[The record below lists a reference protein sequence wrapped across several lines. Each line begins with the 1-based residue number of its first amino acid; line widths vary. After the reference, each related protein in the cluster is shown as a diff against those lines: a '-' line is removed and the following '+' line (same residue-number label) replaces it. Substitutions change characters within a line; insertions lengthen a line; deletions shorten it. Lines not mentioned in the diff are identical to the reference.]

1 MKRFFSIVMVL
12 VLCLAISVPAFAT
25 DSNANALAEASI
37 SPENNAGELAEAATP
52 RSSGYGQGYGYA
64 GSFNVYVPSGTS
76 SGKVTIRITSPD
88 QNQLVYFKV
97 TDKNGRSVWDH
108 SKFDTPGKMGVYPQ
122 NGAEI
127 ISPTFSNAIA
137 GNYTVTFT
145 SLVQVTVDCWVYNW

>member
-12 VLCLAISVPAFAT
+12 VLCLAISVPAFAS
-25 DSNANALAEASI
+25 DSSAN
-37 SPENNAGELAEAATP
+37 ELAQTVATTDNSVSELTEVAIP
-52 RSSGYGQGYGYA
+52 RSSGYGQGHGYA
-64 GSFNVYVPSGTS
+64 GSFKVYLPSGTS
-76 SGKVTIRITSPD
+76 SGKITIRITSPD

-97 TDKNGRSVWDH
+97 TDKNGRIVWDR
-108 SKFDTPGKMGVYPQ
+108 STFDTPGKTGVYPQ

-145 SLVQVTVDCWVYNW
+145 SLVEVTVDCWVYNW